1 MRPGI
6 APVAATGSR
15 CGIVTRSLTSTGCLT
30 DTVIRF
36 DGQVVVITGAAGG
49 LGRAYAE
56 ALGRRGAT
64 VVVHD
69 AGVNRDG
76 TGEDPSVA
84 GAVAEE
90 LGSRGLLAEARNENL
105 ASKDGCDALVNG
117 VLETHRR
124 LDALVH
130 SAGIVRYGT
139 ITETTED
146 EWRRMLAVN
155 VEAGWW
161 LARAAWPAMAA
172 ARYGRIVFTVSGYGL
187 RTYHGS
193 DVTAY
198 GMGKA
203 AQFGLMNGLAGEGAD
218 LGIKVNAIEPIAATR
233 IFRRSTAPD
242 ELAAA
247 AVAPAAVALAA
258 RECPVSGA
266 VVNAADGEF
275 QVQSYPASD
284 RTPLASADEAAE
296 ELLDRLADC
305 I

>member
-1 MRPGI
+1 M
-6 APVAATGSR
+6 V
-15 CGIVTRSLTSTGCLT
+15 
-30 DTVIRF
+30 
-36 DGQVVVITGAAGG
+36 TGAAGG

-69 AGVNRDG
+69 AGVSRDG
-76 TGEDPSVA
+76 TGEDPSA
-84 GAVAEE
+84 AEAVAEA
-90 LGSRGLLAEARNENL
+90 LRGEGIRAEARNENL
-105 ASKDGCDALVNG
+105 ASKDGCDGLIAG
-117 VLETHRR
+117 VSETHGR

-146 EWRRMLAVN
+146 EWRAMLAVN
-155 VEAGWW
+155 IEAGWW
-161 LARAAWPAMAA
+161 LARAAWPAMTA

-187 RTYHGS
+187 RAYDGS

-203 AQFGLMNGLAGEGAD
+203 AQFGLMNGLAGEGAE

-233 IFRRSTAPD
+233 IFRRSTAPH
-242 ELAAA
+242 ELTAA

-258 RECPVSGA
+258 RECPVSGV

-275 QVQSYPASD
+275 QVQRYPASA
-284 RTPLASADEAAE
+284 RAPLASDDEPVE
-296 ELLDRLADC
+296 QLLNRLADF